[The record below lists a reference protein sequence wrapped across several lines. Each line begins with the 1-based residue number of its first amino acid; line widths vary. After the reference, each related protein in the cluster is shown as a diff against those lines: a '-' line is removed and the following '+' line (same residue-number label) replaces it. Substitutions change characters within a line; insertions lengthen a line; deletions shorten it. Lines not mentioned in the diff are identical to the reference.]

1 MKDEKRGKGQV
12 KRRKVKNSPKSDNK
26 ITKNQVYIKEGV

>member
-12 KRRKVKNSPKSDNK
+12 KTRKVKNSPQSVNK
-26 ITKNQVYIKEGV
+26 ITKNQKYLKT